1 MIVYLNGNFKALEK
15 AHISPLDHS
24 FLYGDGVFETIR
36 AYKGKIFKL
45 DEHIERLKNAI
56 SILEIKIPKIDK
68 KNLYQLLSLNNLK
81 DAIIRITISR
91 GEGQRGIDPAL
102 CKKPNIVVITE
113 EFRGFSKKCVS
124 ATILDIRRQHP
135 KTLPSIK
142 SNNYL
147 PNILAKIEA
156 KKKGVDEGIFLTI
169 DGYVACGI
177 TSNIFIYSRGKLIT
191 PPLSTGI
198 LPGITRKVIIEI
210 ASSIGIPVLEKR
222 FRKPALFE
230 ADCVFLTSTGYEIM
244 PIARIDNCVYKIP
257 QALVDKLLS
266 LFREKA
272 CVSSFNQKF

>member
-1 MIVYLNGNFKALEK
+1 MIVYFNGNFKALEK
-15 AHISPLDHS
+15 ACISPLDHS
-24 FLYGDGVFETIR
+24 FLYGDGIFETIR

-45 DEHIERLKNAI
+45 DEHIERLKNAASQLELKIPDI
-56 SILEIKIPKIDK
+56 SLEILQELL
-68 KNLYQLLSLNNLK
+68 NLNRLK
-81 DAIIRITISR
+81 DAMIRITISR

-102 CKKPNIVVITE
+102 CKKPNIVVIAE

-124 ATILDIRRQHP
+124 ATILEIRRQHP
-135 KTLPSIK
+135 KTLPPIK

-147 PNILAKIEA
+147 LNILAKIEA
-156 KKKGVDEGIFLTI
+156 KKKGVDEGIFFTI

-177 TSNIFIYSRGKLIT
+177 TSNIFIFSRGKLIT

-230 ADCVFLTSTGYEIM
+230 AD
-244 PIARIDNCVYKIP
+244 
-257 QALVDKLLS
+257 
-266 LFREKA
+266 
-272 CVSSFNQKF
+272 